1 MSWSELIPSLQFE
14 KVQQDREIA
23 HEYRHKLL
31 RGFSQAVIQEKQ
43 KKKINIFLLYAKKIQ
58 HLKSIMQGK

>member
-14 KVQQDREIA
+14 KVQQDRETA

-31 RGFSQAVIQEKQ
+31 QGFSQAVIQEKQ
-43 KKKINIFLLYAKKIQ
+43 KKKISL
-58 HLKSIMQGK
+58 